1 MSVFTLVPVKKLS
14 ETKKRLSSILNAEE
28 RRAFALAMLLDVLK
42 AISASSVDKTVL
54 IGSDMDVR
62 RVSLDWEAAFLSDTG
77 EELNQVLQYATDWSV
92 HRGAEAVLVLPA
104 DVPLVTSE
112 DIDQIMSLCSDRT
125 SIAVSP
131 SSRGGTNALMRN
143 PPGVMPT
150 YFGPD
155 SSKRHLHEASKLGIR
170 ASIYESASLSLDI
183 DLPRDL
189 KLLLKLGEGT
199 GSQHFLESNDIDKRF
214 E

>member
-28 RRAFALAMLLDVLK
+28 RRAFALAMLLDVLR
-42 AISASSVDKTVL
+42 AISASGVDKIVL
-54 IGSDMDVR
+54 IGSDKDVR
-62 RVSLDWEAAFLSDTG
+62 KVSLDWEAEFLSDTG

-92 HRGAEAVLVLPA
+92 HKGAEAVLVLPA
-104 DVPLVTSE
+104 DVPIVTSE
-112 DIDQIMSLCSDRT
+112 DIDRIISLCSDRP

-143 PPGVMPT
+143 PPRAMPT

-170 ASIYESASLSLDI
+170 ASIHESASLSLDI
-183 DLPRDL
+183 DLPGDL
-189 KLLLKLGEGT
+189 KLLLKLGKGT
-199 GSQHFLESNDIDKRF
+199 GSQHFLVSNDIGKRF

>member
-14 ETKKRLSSILNAEE
+14 ETKKRLSLILVAEE
-28 RRAFALAMLLDVLK
+28 RKAFALAMLLDVLK

-54 IGSDMDVR
+54 IGSDTDVE
-62 RVSLDWEAAFLSDTG
+62 RVSLNWEAAFLSDTG
-77 EELNQVLQYATDWSV
+77 EELNQVLQYATDWSI
-92 HRGAEAVLVLPA
+92 HKGAEAVLVLPA

-112 DIDQIMSLCSDRT
+112 DIDQVISLCSDRP
-125 SIAVSP
+125 SVAVSP

-143 PPGVMPT
+143 PARVMPT

-170 ASIYESASLSLDI
+170 ASIYKSAGLSLDM

-199 GSQHFLESNDIDKRF
+199 ESQHFLGSNDIDKRF